1 MFICEVGKT
10 GFLYYVGIILYLFTD
25 KKKKS
30 LLIAISSYINVFQ
43 KKVTTVLGMYMPE
56 GQMEKQGKD

>member
-1 MFICEVGKT
+1 MFICEVGKS

-30 LLIAISSYINVFQ
+30 LLITISSYSNVFQ
-43 KKVTTVLGMYMPE
+43 KKVTMVLGMYMPE